1 MTKVRFENGLVLSNG
16 NSTIV
21 EFPKGKINKYQECLI
36 GILDQFRVSDD
47 TLVGLAK
54 VVNFVEQVRAKG
66 DNATLAEYKKA
77 KEFANK
83 IERAVEFALDKPY
96 QEVELSECNQEA
108 REKIY
113 NFLKTRSYEDYVK
126 IRAYF

>member
-1 MTKVRFENGLVLSNG
+1 MTKVKFSNGLVLSNSE
-16 NSTIV
+16 NTIV
-21 EFPKGKINKYQECLI
+21 EFPKGKIGKYQECLI
-36 GILDQFRVSDD
+36 GILDQYKVSDD

-54 VVNFVEQVRAKG
+54 VVNYIEEVIIKG
-66 DNATLAEYKKA
+66 DNATLAQYKRA

-83 IERAVEFALDKPY
+83 IERALKFAIDKPY

-108 REKIY
+108 KEKIY
-113 NFLKTRSYEDYVK
+113 SFLKTRSYEDYVK